1 MESNT
6 ITLSQMADMII
17 VISFFSV
24 GFTAFLYLVVDTIL
38 DMISGIKAK
47 RKARKERKAKEKEQ
61 AEVQEA

>member
-6 ITLSQMADMII
+6 ITVSQMADMII

-38 DMISGIKAK
+38 DMISGIKA
-47 RKARKERKAKEKEQ
+47 RRRVRKERKAKELEQAKEQ
-61 AEVQEA
+61 EA

>member
-38 DMISGIKAK
+38 DMISGIKA
-47 RKARKERKAKEKEQ
+47 RRRVRKERKAKELEQ
-61 AEVQEA
+61 A

>member
-6 ITLSQMADMII
+6 ITVSQMADMIL

-47 RKARKERKAKEKEQ
+47 RKVRKERKAKEQEQ
-61 AEVQEA
+61 AEAQEA

>member
-6 ITLSQMADMII
+6 ISLSQMADMII

-61 AEVQEA
+61 AEAQEA

>member
-24 GFTAFLYLVVDTIL
+24 GFTAFLYLVVDTML

-47 RKARKERKAKEKEQ
+47 RKVRKERKAKEQEQ
-61 AEVQEA
+61 AEAQEA

>member
-47 RKARKERKAKEKEQ
+47 RKVRKERKAKEQEQAKEQ
-61 AEVQEA
+61 EA

>member
-1 MESNT
+1 MASNT

-47 RKARKERKAKEKEQ
+47 RKVRKERKAKEQEQ
-61 AEVQEA
+61 AEAQKA

>member
-47 RKARKERKAKEKEQ
+47 RKVRKERKAKEQEQ
-61 AEVQEA
+61 AEAQEA

>member
-6 ITLSQMADMII
+6 ITVSQMADMII

-47 RKARKERKAKEKEQ
+47 RKVRKERKAK
-61 AEVQEA
+61 AQEA

>member
-6 ITLSQMADMII
+6 ISLSQMADMII

-47 RKARKERKAKEKEQ
+47 RKVRKERKAKEQEQ
-61 AEVQEA
+61 AKAQKA

>member
-6 ITLSQMADMII
+6 ITLSQMADMIM

-47 RKARKERKAKEKEQ
+47 RKGRKKHKAKEQEQ
-61 AEVQEA
+61 AEAQKA

>member
-6 ITLSQMADMII
+6 ISLSQMADMII

-38 DMISGIKAK
+38 DMVSGIKAK

-61 AEVQEA
+61 AEAQEA

>member
-38 DMISGIKAK
+38 DMVSGIKAR
-47 RKARKERKAKEKEQ
+47 RKVRKERKGKELEQAKE
-61 AEVQEA
+61 QEA

>member
-6 ITLSQMADMII
+6 ISLSQMADMII

-47 RKARKERKAKEKEQ
+47 RKVRKERKAKEQEQ
-61 AEVQEA
+61 AEAQKA

>member
-38 DMISGIKAK
+38 DMISGIKA
-47 RKARKERKAKEKEQ
+47 RRRVRKERKAKELEQAKEQ
-61 AEVQEA
+61 EA

>member
-6 ITLSQMADMII
+6 ITLSQMDDMII

-24 GFTAFLYLVVDTIL
+24 GFTAFLYLVIDTIL

-47 RKARKERKAKEKEQ
+47 RKVRKERKAKEQEQ
-61 AEVQEA
+61 AEAQEA

>member
-6 ITLSQMADMII
+6 ISLSQMADMII

-47 RKARKERKAKEKEQ
+47 RKVRKERKAKEQEQ
-61 AEVQEA
+61 AEAQEA

>member
-47 RKARKERKAKEKEQ
+47 RKVRKERKAKEQEQ
-61 AEVQEA
+61 AKAQKA

>member
-1 MESNT
+1 
-6 ITLSQMADMII
+6 MADMII

-47 RKARKERKAKEKEQ
+47 RKGRKKRKAKEQEQ
-61 AEVQEA
+61 AEAQKA

>member
-47 RKARKERKAKEKEQ
+47 RKVRKERKAK
-61 AEVQEA
+61 AQEA

>member
-47 RKARKERKAKEKEQ
+47 RKGRKERKAKEQEQ